1 MASSSNDYF
10 GINRIISAIL
20 AFFIGFI
27 LGAIVRFQEG
37 KPVAGIIRLL
47 GFIGYGFII
56 NIIDLIL
63 ILCNGKMLRVI
74 ES

>member
-1 MASSSNDYF
+1 MDYF
-10 GINRIISAIL
+10 GLNKIVSAIL

-37 KPVAGIIRLL
+37 KPIAGIVRLL

-56 NIIDLIL
+56 NIIDLVCIL
-63 ILCNGKMLRVI
+63 VNGKMFRAI
-74 ES
+74 EA